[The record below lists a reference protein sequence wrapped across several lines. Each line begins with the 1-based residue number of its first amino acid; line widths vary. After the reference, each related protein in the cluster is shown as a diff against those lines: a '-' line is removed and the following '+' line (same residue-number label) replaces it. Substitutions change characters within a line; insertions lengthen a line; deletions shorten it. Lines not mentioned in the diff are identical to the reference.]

1 MSIYKRHRFPP
12 DIIRHTVWLYYRF
25 SLSFR
30 DVEDPLAERGITVS
44 YETIRYW
51 CNKFGRIYNKRL
63 KKNAGRFGDAWFMD
77 EVFINIRGER
87 FFKRLLT
94 SNQGVSPWKIVTDAY
109 WLPVA
114 QL

>member
-1 MSIYKRHRFPP
+1 
-12 DIIRHTVWLYYRF
+12 
-25 SLSFR
+25 
-30 DVEDPLAERGITVS
+30 
-44 YETIRYW
+44 
-51 CNKFGRIYNKRL
+51 
-63 KKNAGRFGDAWFMD
+63 MD